1 MQWLGRALGLGEAPS
16 QGTPRSRCAP
26 SAGQGRFSGHTS
38 LPASPPRLEGTAR
51 PLVRKRQPAKSVA
64 AAAQYASAGA
74 PGRGRSQF
82 RRESRA
88 RRNPREAGPEPGG
101 RACLPEGVDLGW
113 RVCSSANS
121 HLTDDGGRL
130 EPRLCPSQTF
140 RQKSELYPG
149 HEDSREAGSRDNG
162 VWGAGEGSMAGPTQT
177 PRRLR
182 RPRLRRPSRQLP
194 QHLWGGEDL
203 GVWAGPWLQGWLRPR
218 ALLLGRR
225 GRPLMPPAYW
235 HARANAAPHWSVPIW
250 APNSKI
256 LKVPAG
262 AF

>member
-162 VWGAGEGSMAGPTQT
+162 VWGAGEGSMAGPTRT

-194 QHLWGGEDL
+194 QHLWGGEGIWVCGRDP
-203 GVWAGPWLQGWLRPR
+203 GSRAGSAPEPSYWAGEGVLSCRLPIGTRVQTPRPIGLFR
-218 ALLLGRR
+218 FGHQIQR
-225 GRPLMPPAYW
+225 
-235 HARANAAPHWSVPIW
+235 
-250 APNSKI
+250 
-256 LKVPAG
+256 
-262 AF
+262 F